1 MYAMNKSPIVALM
14 LLMALAPSAPAHV
27 PQAPL
32 SLKARVER
40 GLQRSDLQAFLDASN
55 SDRAQ
60 EYEVGSAIV
69 AAGNTNDPFWI
80 PYLKP
85 FLNYAR
91 NRNSE
96 VSKLASLA
104 QMALAKL
111 GERAQLQEIA
121 CEANFGSSS
130 IQYDTVTR
138 KLKYVQGWFSI
149 DLLAAWLEE
158 NHKFKGLLF
167 DHGSDMVF
175 MRPQGLA
182 LKVLP
187 EIVPNPPPFS
197 SEPQLDFWIW
207 RNDNEKLSPVRHA
220 WHEWVYQ
227 NVDSLRELTPHG
239 EGIDASEIAC
249 KSVLAHDKHFDR
261 SSLR

>member
-1 MYAMNKSPIVALM
+1 M

-55 SDRAQ
+55 SGRAQ
-60 EYEVGSAIV
+60 EYDVGSAIV
-69 AAGNTNDPFWI
+69 AAGNTNDLFWI

-91 NRNSE
+91 NRNSN
-96 VSKLASLA
+96 VSELASLA

-111 GERAQLQEIA
+111 GEREQLQEIA

-130 IQYDTVTR
+130 IQYNTVTH

-158 NHKFKGLLF
+158 NHKFKGLLS
-167 DHGSDMVF
+167 DHWGDIVYK
-175 MRPQGLA
+175 RPQDLA

-197 SEPQLDFWIW
+197 SEPQLENWMS
-207 RNDNEKLSPVRHA
+207 RNEDEKLSPVRQA
-220 WHEWVYQ
+220 WHEWIYQ
-227 NVDSLRELTPHG
+227 NVDSLRKLTPHS

-249 KSVLAHDKHFDR
+249 KGVLAHDKHFDR
-261 SSLR
+261 SNLR